1 MFNDV
6 ELPVGEVYA
15 TASSAYLPIP
25 RQIPLEV
32 NNKLYYET
40 ELGSTTYDFTVSV
53 PLVQVDGLYNE
64 FALPLWVR
72 RREFHFYC
80 QNEWCRA

>member
-1 MFNDV
+1 MIVLDGSNLSREESDVHDV

-40 ELGSTTYDFTVSV
+40 ELGSTN
-53 PLVQVDGLYNE
+53 L
-64 FALPLWVR
+64 
-72 RREFHFYC
+72 
-80 QNEWCRA
+80 